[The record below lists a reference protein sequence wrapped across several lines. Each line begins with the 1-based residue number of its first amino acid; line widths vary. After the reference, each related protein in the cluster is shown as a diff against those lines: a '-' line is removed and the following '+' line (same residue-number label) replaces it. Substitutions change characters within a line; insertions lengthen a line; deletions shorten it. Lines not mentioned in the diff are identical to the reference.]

1 MKEKVIVSA
10 CLLGENCKYNGENNR
25 NQKIINFLLDKEV
38 IPVCPEVMGGLST
51 PRLKSEIDFN
61 DKNKV
66 IDEEKKDVSFF
77 FNRGAQKALE
87 IALENGTTL
96 AIVKEK
102 SPSCGSKKIYN
113 GKFSGE
119 LINGSGVFTR
129 LLKENNIKV
138 LTEEDF
144 A

>member
-10 CLLGENCKYNGENNR
+10 CLIGKNCKYNGLNNE
-25 NQKIINFLLDKEV
+25 NQKIINFLLDKEIV
-38 IPVCPEVMGGLST
+38 PVCPEVMGGLSV

-66 IDEEKKDVSFF
+66 INEVGNDVTFYFEK
-77 FNRGAQKALE
+77 GAQKAME
-87 IALENGTTL
+87 IVLKSGASL

-102 SPSCGSKKIYN
+102 SPSCGKNKIYN
-113 GKFSGE
+113 GKFNGE
-119 LINGSGVFTR
+119 LIDGSGVFTR
-129 LLKENNIKV
+129 LLKENGIKV

-144 A
+144 V

>member
-10 CLLGENCKYNGENNR
+10 CLIGKNCKYNGLNNE
-25 NQKIINFLLDKEV
+25 NQKIINFLLDKEIV
-38 IPVCPEVMGGLST
+38 PVCPEVMGGLSV

-66 IDEEKKDVSFF
+66 INEVGNDVTFYFEK
-77 FNRGAQKALE
+77 GAQKAME
-87 IALENGTTL
+87 IVLKSGASL

-102 SPSCGSKKIYN
+102 SPSCGKNKIYN
-113 GKFSGE
+113 GKFNGE
-119 LINGSGVFTR
+119 LIDGSGVFTR
-129 LLKENNIKV
+129 LLKEKGIKV

-144 A
+144 V

>member
-1 MKEKVIVSA
+1 VKEKVVVSA
-10 CLLGENCKYNGENNR
+10 CLIGRNCKYNGGNNE

-38 IPVCPEVMGGLST
+38 ISVCPEVMGGLST
-51 PRLKSEIDFN
+51 PRLKSEIDLK

-66 IDEEKKDVSFF
+66 INENKEDVSEFF
-77 FNRGAQKALE
+77 IKGAN
-87 IALENGTTL
+87 IALNEALNNGVKL

-113 GKFSGE
+113 GEFNGT
-119 LINGSGVFTR
+119 LIDGSGMFTR
-129 LLKENNIKV
+129 LLKEKGIKV

-144 A
+144 K

>member
-10 CLLGENCKYNGENNR
+10 CLIGKNCKYNGLNNE
-25 NQKIINFLLDKEV
+25 NQKIINFLLDKEIV
-38 IPVCPEVMGGLST
+38 PVCPEVMGGLSV

-66 IDEEKKDVSFF
+66 INEVGNDVTFYFEK
-77 FNRGAQKALE
+77 GAQKAME
-87 IALENGTTL
+87 IVLKSGASL

-102 SPSCGSKKIYN
+102 SPSCGKNKIYN
-113 GKFSGE
+113 GKFNGE
-119 LINGSGVFTR
+119 LIDGSGVFTK
-129 LLKENNIKV
+129 LLKEKGIKV

-144 A
+144 V